1 MRPNI
6 LFVALVGAWMLVF
19 LWCALVLSPPEV
31 QMGDLVRILYV
42 HVNSAW
48 TALLAF
54 FVTFVASV
62 VYLIRRRLMWDI
74 AAASAAEIGV
84 LFTTFTL
91 LTGSLWGRPVWNTW
105 WTWDPRLTTTL
116 ILWFLYVAY
125 LLLRQTIDGV
135 ERRGRVAAVYAIV
148 AFLDVPIIHQ
158 SVTWWRSIH
167 PTVID
172 DSGFHMPASM
182 TWPLLLG
189 FVGFLL
195 LFCLLFWLRFQLEIT
210 RMETIRIREQM
221 RRARG
226 HKARIQ
232 GGGR

>member
-1 MRPNI
+1 MKPNI

-31 QMGDLVRILYV
+31 HMGDLVRILYV

-54 FVTFVASV
+54 FVSFAASV
-62 VYLIRRRLMWDI
+62 GYLIRRRLTWDL
-74 AAASAAEIGV
+74 AAASAAEIGL

-148 AFLDVPIIHQ
+148 AFLDVPIIHE

-172 DSGFHMPASM
+172 DSGFHMPDSM

-189 FVGFLL
+189 FVAFLL

-210 RMETIRIREQM
+210 RMEAIRMREQI

-226 HKARIQ
+226 QAAHVQ